1 MAATWE
7 HRLAASSG
15 ITEHAPASRVKE
27 LTTLLREH
35 HADGAVSVGGGSPI
49 DATKAALHHLDG
61 GETAQ
66 IAVPTT
72 LSAAEFTPTAGITD
86 DATRRK
92 GGLAGPK
99 LAPRSFI
106 LDPEITVHTPER
118 LWLST
123 GIRDLDHAVVTVV
136 SHYGER
142 HAGDMTLPGF
152 PILR

>member
-7 HRLAASSG
+7 HRFTTTEHVVVGPGTLARLPNECEARGMQRVVVVTGRSLRERTPVITQVEELLGERCVATYSG

-66 IAVPTT
+66 IAVPTP
-72 LSAAEFTPTAGITD
+72 LSAAQFTPTAGSPS
-86 DATRRK
+86 AAPPRK
-92 GGLAGPK
+92 ASPSR
-99 LAPRSFI
+99 P
-106 LDPEITVHTPER
+106 
-118 LWLST
+118 
-123 GIRDLDHAVVTVV
+123 
-136 SHYGER
+136 
-142 HAGDMTLPGF
+142 
-152 PILR
+152 